1 MTYQYCIFPVPI
13 QTSISQ
19 QTMLEVQVR
28 KMAGVVS
35 CYVDDNGRMIVR
47 CSSGAPSKKSIA
59 RIIHEVIS
67 SGVETRSSVTL
78 KKKENPSA
86 LNDYRR
92 DAITAGL
99 GLVGLQLLKMYF
111 PTAFNGA
118 YLARSAFTL
127 FVARNFISNGIK
139 GLVRDRQPNADTL
152 TATAV
157 LASVIS
163 GKPESSLTLLMLA
176 NTAEMLTTY
185 TAEKAR
191 NHISDILRL
200 DQPNAWKI
208 EEGGHEQRVAV
219 ESLTPGDYIGVH
231 LGEKICV
238 DGRVKKGAAAVDQ
251 SSITGEY
258 IPVEKTIGDY
268 VYAGT
273 VVKNGY
279 LEIIVEK
286 VGDATALARIVHMVE
301 EAQSRRA
308 PVQNFADQ
316 MATKL
321 VPISFIAAGLVY
333 GITKDWQRVL
343 NILFIDYSCGLKLS
357 TATAISAA
365 IGHAAKR
372 GVLIKGGNYVESLGS
387 IDTVVLDKTG
397 TITVGTPKVIL
408 VEPSVGTTDK
418 ELVLLAAAAE
428 FHSAHPLASAILDY
442 VAEQGWEV
450 PPHTKTETIV
460 AKGIQANVPDYEEI
474 SGGEI
479 LVGSTLFM
487 RENNV
492 ECQIAVGRGEPYAEY
507 GYNVVYVARDGVL
520 LGMLVINDPIRP
532 NMKKTINRLRRSGI
546 DEIVMLTGDSKNVAQ
561 HVAGILDIDSYHAE
575 VLPADKALLVSK
587 FQRGSQVMM
596 IGDGIN
602 DAPALA
608 FADVGVAMGGRRTDI
623 AVESAAMTINS
634 DDPLIIPEM
643 IDLGQKTMKI
653 VQQNFTTTI
662 AVNTAAMLLG
672 AIGRTSPMV
681 SALIHNA
688 ATIGVVLNSA
698 RILLM
703 EKKK

>member
-1 MTYQYCIFPVPI
+1 MMYEQSVFNVPVHTTIYQK
-13 QTSISQ
+13 
-19 QTMLEVQVR
+19 TMLEIHVR
-28 KMAGVVS
+28 KLAGVVS
-35 CYVDDNGRMIVR
+35 AYINDSGCMTVRSRGIVSR
-47 CSSGAPSKKSIA
+47 KIVGSLIQEFTASEQLVSKQ
-59 RIIHEVIS
+59 
-67 SGVETRSSVTL
+67 L
-78 KKKENPSA
+78 PKKKAEKSA
-86 LNDYRR
+86 VSIYRR

-99 GLVGLQLLKMYF
+99 GLVGLQLLRMYS
-111 PTAFNGA
+111 PTAFKSL
-118 YLARSAFTL
+118 YIARSAFTL
-127 FVARNFISNGIK
+127 FVARNFIRDGIGGVIK
-139 GLVRDRQPNADTL
+139 ERQLNADTL
-152 TATAV
+152 TTTAV
-157 LASVIS
+157 IASVIA

-176 NTAEMLTTY
+176 NAAEMLTTY

-191 NHISDILRL
+191 NHISDMLRL
-200 DQPNAWKI
+200 DQPHAWKI
-208 EEGGHEQRVAV
+208 EEDGHERKVAV
-219 ESLTPGDYIGVH
+219 ESLQPGDRICVH

-238 DGRVKKGAAAVDQ
+238 DGRVKSGAAAIDQ

-258 IPVEKTIGDY
+258 VPVEKSNGDY

-273 VVKNGY
+273 VVKNGF

-301 EAQSRRA
+301 DAQSRRA

-333 GITKDWQRVL
+333 GLTKDWQRVL

-365 IGHAAKR
+365 IGRAAKR

-397 TITVGTPKVIL
+397 TITVGTPKVVLIEPAKGIL
-408 VEPSVGTTDK
+408 DK

-428 FHSAHPLASAILDY
+428 YHSAHPLASAILDY

-450 PPHTKTETIV
+450 PNHTSSETII
-460 AKGIQANVPDYEEI
+460 AKGIKANVPDSEEI
-474 SGGEI
+474 TGGEI
-479 LVGSTLFM
+479 LVGSIPFM
-487 RENNV
+487 RENHV
-492 ECQIAVGRGEPYAEY
+492 ECQISVERGQTYADC
-507 GYNVVYVARDGVL
+507 GYNVVYVARNGIF
-520 LGMLVINDPIRP
+520 LGMLVINDPVRP
-532 NMKKTINRLRRSGI
+532 NMKKTINRLRRNGI
-546 DEIVMLTGDSKNVAQ
+546 DEIVMITGDSKNVAQ
-561 HVAGILDIDSYHAE
+561 HVAGTLDIDSYHAE

-587 FQRGSQVMM
+587 LQRNSHVMM

-623 AVESAAMTINS
+623 AVESAAITINS
-634 DDPLIIPEM
+634 EDPLILPEM
-643 IDLGQKTMKI
+643 IDLGQRTMKI

-662 AVNTAAMLLG
+662 AINTAAMLLG

>member
-1 MTYQYCIFPVPI
+1 MTYQYSIFSVPAGM
-13 QTSISQ
+13 SVQ
-19 QTMLEVQVR
+19 QKAMLEIQVR
-28 KMAGVVS
+28 KLSGVVS
-35 CYVDDNGRMIVR
+35 AYVDDKGGMTVR
-47 CSSGAPSKKSIA
+47 SCGVPSKKSIGRLIQDA
-59 RIIHEVIS
+59 TFYSKKMVNAAGLR
-67 SGVETRSSVTL
+67 
-78 KKKENPSA
+78 KKEKHSEVNE
-86 LNDYRR
+86 YRR

-99 GLVGLQLLKMYF
+99 GLVGLQLLRMYS
-111 PTAFNGA
+111 PMAFNGI
-118 YLARSAFTL
+118 YIARSAFTL

-139 GLVRDRQPNADTL
+139 GLIKDRQPNADTL

-176 NTAEMLTTY
+176 NAAEMLTTY

-191 NHISDILRL
+191 NHISDMLRL
-200 DQPNAWKI
+200 DQPHAWKI
-208 EEGGHEQRVAV
+208 EEDGHERRVSV
-219 ESLTPGDYIGVH
+219 ESLKPGDHIGVH

-238 DGRVKKGAAAVDQ
+238 DGRVKDGVAAVDQ

-258 IPVEKTIGDY
+258 IPVEKSRGAY

-273 VVKNGY
+273 VVKNGF

-333 GITKDWQRVL
+333 GLTKDWQRVL

-387 IDTVVLDKTG
+387 IDTIVLDKTG
-397 TITVGTPKVIL
+397 TITVGTPKVML
-408 VEPSVGTTDK
+408 VEPAPGIQEK

-428 FHSAHPLASAILDY
+428 YHSAHPLASAILDY
-442 VAEQGWEV
+442 VGEQGWEV
-450 PPHTKTETIV
+450 PPHLTTETIV
-460 AKGIQANVPDYEEI
+460 AKGIQANVPDYEKI
-474 SGGEI
+474 IGGEI
-479 LVGSTLFM
+479 LVGSIPFM
-487 RENNV
+487 RENHV
-492 ECQIAVGRGEPYAEY
+492 ECQSAVERGETYSDC
-507 GYNVVYVARDGVL
+507 GYNVVYVARDGIL

-532 NMKKTINRLRRSGI
+532 NMKRTINRLRRIGI

-561 HVAGILDIDSYHAE
+561 HVAATLDIDSYHAE

-587 FQRGSQVMM
+587 LQRGSQVMM

-634 DDPLIIPEM
+634 DEPLIIPEM
-643 IDLGQKTMKI
+643 IDLGRNTMKI

>member
-1 MTYQYCIFPVPI
+1 MIYQSSVFAVPVNSTVRQKAI
-13 QTSISQ
+13 
-19 QTMLEVQVR
+19 LEVQVR
-28 KMAGVVS
+28 KIVGVVS
-35 CYVDDNGRMIVR
+35 AYVADNGQMTVR
-47 CSSGAPSKKSIA
+47 SQGAVSRKA
-59 RIIHEVIS
+59 VERIIRDITFNGKLVQSPGVQKKTES
-67 SGVETRSSVTL
+67 SDVSI
-78 KKKENPSA
+78 
-86 LNDYRR
+86 YRR

-99 GLVGLQLLKMYF
+99 GLVGLQLLRMYS
-111 PTAFNGA
+111 PAAFKGL
-118 YLARSAFTL
+118 YIARSAFTL
-127 FVARNFISNGIK
+127 FVARNFIINGIS
-139 GLVRDRQPNADTL
+139 GLIKERELNADTL
-152 TATAV
+152 TTTAV
-157 LASVIS
+157 LASVVA

-176 NTAEMLTTY
+176 NAAEMLTTY

-191 NHISDILRL
+191 NHISDMLRL
-200 DQPNAWKI
+200 DQPHAWKV
-208 EEGGHEQRVAV
+208 EEDGHERKVAV
-219 ESLTPGDYIGVH
+219 ESLQPGDHIGVH

-238 DGRVKKGAAAVDQ
+238 DGRVKHGAAAVDQ

-258 IPVEKTIGDY
+258 IPVEKATGDY

-273 VVKNGY
+273 VVKNGF

-333 GITKDWQRVL
+333 GLTKDWQRVL

-397 TITVGTPKVIL
+397 TITVGTPKVVLI
-408 VEPSVGTTDK
+408 EPSVGILDK
-418 ELVLLAAAAE
+418 ELVLLAASAE
-428 FHSAHPLASAILDY
+428 YHSAHPLASAILDY
-442 VAEQGWEV
+442 VEEQGWDV
-450 PPHTKTETIV
+450 PPHTSSETII
-460 AKGIQANVPDYEEI
+460 AKGIKANVPHSKEI
-474 SGGEI
+474 AGGEI
-479 LVGSTLFM
+479 LVGSIPFM

-492 ECQIAVGRGEPYAEY
+492 ECQFAVDRGQTYADC
-507 GYNVVYVARDGVL
+507 GYNVVYVARDAIL
-520 LGMLVINDPIRP
+520 LGMLVINDPVRP
-532 NMKKTINRLRRSGI
+532 NMKKAINRLRRNGI
-546 DEIVMLTGDSKNVAQ
+546 DEIVMITGDSKNVAQ
-561 HVAGILDIDSYHAE
+561 HVASTLDIDSYHAE

-587 FQRGSQVMM
+587 LKSSSHVMM

-623 AVESAAMTINS
+623 AVESAAITINS
-634 DDPLIIPEM
+634 EDPLILPEM
-643 IDLGQKTMKI
+643 IDLGQRTMKI

-703 EKKK
+703 EKKR

>member
-1 MTYQYCIFPVPI
+1 MIYPYSIFPVPH
-13 QTSISQ
+13 QISLRQ
-19 QTMLEVQVR
+19 KTMLEIQVR
-28 KMAGVVS
+28 KVTGVIS
-35 CYVDDNGRMIVR
+35 AYVDDNGRMIVR
-47 CSSGAPSKKSIA
+47 SCGTPSKKMIG
-59 RIIHEVIS
+59 RIIQEAVLSNKQI
-67 SGVETRSSVTL
+67 VAPAAP
-78 KKKENPSA
+78 KKKDKYSEVNE
-86 LNDYRR
+86 YRR

-99 GLVGLQLLKMYF
+99 GLVGLQLLRMYS
-111 PTAFNGA
+111 PMAFNGI
-118 YLARSAFTL
+118 YLVRSAFTL

-139 GLVRDRQPNADTL
+139 GLLKERQPNADTL

-176 NTAEMLTTY
+176 NAAEMLTTY

-191 NHISDILRL
+191 NHISDMLRL
-200 DQPNAWKI
+200 DQPHAWKI
-208 EEGGHEQRVAV
+208 EDDGHEIRVAV
-219 ESLTPGDYIGVH
+219 ESLKPGDHIGVH

-238 DGRVKKGAAAVDQ
+238 DGRVKGGSAAVDQ

-258 IPVEKTIGDY
+258 VPVEKTSGDY

-279 LEIIVEK
+279 LEILVDK

-333 GITKDWQRVL
+333 GLTKDWQRVL

-397 TITVGTPKVIL
+397 TITLGTPKVIL
-408 VEPSVGTTDK
+408 VEPTTGTSEK

-428 FHSAHPLASAILDY
+428 YHSAHPLASAILDY
-442 VAEQGWEV
+442 VEEQGWEV
-450 PPHTKTETIV
+450 PPHITTKTII
-460 AKGIQANVPDYEEI
+460 AKGIQANVPDYEGL
-474 SGGEI
+474 SGGDI
-479 LVGSTLFM
+479 LVGSIPFM

-492 ECQIAVGRGEPYAEY
+492 ECQFAVERGETYADC
-507 GYNVVYVARDGVL
+507 GYNVVYVARDGIL
-520 LGMLVINDPIRP
+520 LGMLVVNDPVRP

-561 HVAGILDIDSYHAE
+561 HVAGTLDIDSYHAE

-587 FQRGSQVMM
+587 LQRGSQVMM

-643 IDLGQKTMKI
+643 IDLGQNTMKI

-672 AIGRTSPMV
+672 AVGRTSPMV

>member
-1 MTYQYCIFPVPI
+1 MIYQRSIFNVPVNTTI
-13 QTSISQ
+13 YQKTI
-19 QTMLEVQVR
+19 LEVHLR
-28 KMAGVVS
+28 KVAGIVS
-35 CYVDDNGRMIVR
+35 AYVDESGHLTVR
-47 CSSGAPSKKSIA
+47 SREAVSKKTVESIIENFTDRDQLMPEA
-59 RIIHEVIS
+59 VLH
-67 SGVETRSSVTL
+67 
-78 KKKENPSA
+78 KKPEKSA
-86 LNDYRR
+86 VSTYRR

-99 GLVGLQLLKMYF
+99 GLVGLQLLRLYSPAVFKGLYI
-111 PTAFNGA
+111 
-118 YLARSAFTL
+118 ARSAFTL
-127 FVARNFISNGIK
+127 FVARNFITNGIGSFIK
-139 GLVRDRQPNADTL
+139 DLEINADIL
-152 TATAV
+152 TTTAV
-157 LASVIS
+157 LASVVS

-176 NTAEMLTTY
+176 NAAEMLTTY

-191 NHISDILRL
+191 NHISDMLRL
-200 DQPNAWKI
+200 DQPHAWKI
-208 EEGGHEQRVAV
+208 EEDGHERKVAV
-219 ESLTPGDYIGVH
+219 ESLQPGDHIGVH

-238 DGRVKKGAAAVDQ
+238 DGRVEHGAAAVDQ

-258 IPVEKTIGDY
+258 IPVEKIKSDY

-273 VVKNGY
+273 VVKNGF

-301 EAQSRRA
+301 DAQSRRA

-333 GITKDWQRVL
+333 GLTKDWQRVL

-372 GVLIKGGNYVESLGS
+372 GVLIKGGNYVEALGS

-397 TITVGTPKVIL
+397 TITIGTPKVVI
-408 VEPSVGTTDK
+408 VEPAPGILDK

-428 FHSAHPLASAILDY
+428 YHSAHPLASAILDY
-442 VAEQGWEV
+442 VEEQEWGV
-450 PPHTKTETIV
+450 PPHTSSETII
-460 AKGIQANVPDYEEI
+460 AKGIQANVPDYAEI
-474 SGGEI
+474 TGGEI
-479 LVGSTLFM
+479 LVGSIPFM
-487 RENNV
+487 TENKI
-492 ECQIAVGRGEPYAEY
+492 ECQFAVARGQTYADR
-507 GYNVVYVARDGVL
+507 GYNVVYVARDSL
-520 LGMLVINDPIRP
+520 FLGMLVINDPVRP
-532 NMKKTINRLRRSGI
+532 NMKKSINRLRRSGI
-546 DEIVMLTGDSKNVAQ
+546 DEIVMITGDSKNVAKY
-561 HVAGILDIDSYHAE
+561 VSGTLDIDSYHAE

-587 FQRGSQVMM
+587 LQRNSNVMM

-634 DDPLIIPEM
+634 DDPLILPEM
-643 IDLGQKTMKI
+643 IDLGQRTMKI

-698 RILLM
+698 RILIM

>member
-1 MTYQYCIFPVPI
+1 MTYQYSIFPVPAEMSVRQKAMLEI
-13 QTSISQ
+13 QT
-19 QTMLEVQVR
+19 R
-28 KMAGVVS
+28 KVAGVVS
-35 CYVDDNGRMIVR
+35 AYVDDNGRMIVR
-47 CSSGAPSKKSIA
+47 SSRAPSKKIVGN
-59 RIIHEVIS
+59 IIQEVTFGGKQTSNSVVSFKKAEKS
-67 SGVETRSSVTL
+67 SEVNE
-78 KKKENPSA
+78 
-86 LNDYRR
+86 YRR

-99 GLVGLQLLKMYF
+99 GLVGLQVLRMYF
-111 PTAFNGA
+111 PVAFQGV

-127 FVARNFISNGIK
+127 FVARKFISNGVK
-139 GLVRDRQPNADTL
+139 GLVKDRQPNADTL

-176 NTAEMLTTY
+176 NAAEMLTTY

-191 NHISDILRL
+191 NHISDMLRL

-208 EEGGHEQRVAV
+208 EGDGHERRVAV
-219 ESLTPGDYIGVH
+219 ESLKPGDRIGVH

-238 DGRVKKGAAAVDQ
+238 DGRVEEGAAAVDQ

-258 IPVEKTIGDY
+258 IPVEKTSGDY

-333 GITKDWQRVL
+333 GLTKDWQRVL

-365 IGHAAKR
+365 IGYAAKR

-397 TITVGTPKVIL
+397 TITVGTPKVVL
-408 VEPSVGTTDK
+408 VEPSIGILDK

-450 PPHTKTETIV
+450 PPHTTTETIV

-479 LVGSTLFM
+479 LVGSILFM

-492 ECQIAVGRGEPYAEY
+492 ECQFAVARGETYADY
-507 GYNVVYVARDGVL
+507 GHNVVYVARDGIL

-532 NMKKTINRLRRSGI
+532 NMKKAINRLRRSGI
-546 DEIVMLTGDSKNVAQ
+546 DEIVMITGDSKNVAQ
-561 HVAGILDIDSYHAE
+561 HVAATLDIDSYHAE
-575 VLPADKALLVSK
+575 VLPADKALLVAK
-587 FQRGSQVMM
+587 LQRGSQVMM

-634 DDPLIIPEM
+634 DEPLIIPEM
-643 IDLGQKTMKI
+643 IDLGQNTMKI

>member
-1 MTYQYCIFPVPI
+1 MYQQSKFN
-13 QTSISQ
+13 ISLN
-19 QTMLEVQVR
+19 TTVAEKTIVEVHIRQIP
-28 KMAGVVS
+28 GVVS
-35 CYVDDNGRMIVR
+35 AYIDDRGHVIIRSREGISNKSVESIIQRFV
-47 CSSGAPSKKSIA
+47 SSEKSISPLP
-59 RIIHEVIS
+59 V
-67 SGVETRSSVTL
+67 
-78 KKKENPSA
+78 KKKAEKSA
-86 LNDYRR
+86 VSTYRR

-99 GLVGLQLLKMYF
+99 GLVGLQLLRMYS
-111 PTAFNGA
+111 PAAFKGL
-118 YLARSAFTL
+118 YIARSAFTL
-127 FVARNFISNGIK
+127 FVARNFISHGIG
-139 GLVRDRQPNADTL
+139 GLIKKRELNADTL
-152 TATAV
+152 TTTAV
-157 LASVIS
+157 IASVIA

-176 NTAEMLTTY
+176 NAAEMLTTY

-191 NHISDILRL
+191 NHISDMLRL
-200 DQPNAWKI
+200 DQPHAWKI
-208 EEGGHEQRVAV
+208 EEDGHERKVAV
-219 ESLTPGDYIGVH
+219 ESLQPGDHIGVH

-238 DGRVKKGAAAVDQ
+238 DGRVTNGAAAIDQ

-258 IPVEKTIGDY
+258 VPVEKTKGDY

-273 VVKNGY
+273 VVKSGF

-301 EAQSRRA
+301 DAQSRRA

-333 GITKDWQRVL
+333 GLTKDWQRVL

-387 IDTVVLDKTG
+387 IDTIVLDKTG
-397 TITVGTPKVIL
+397 TITIGTPKVVLI
-408 VEPSVGTTDK
+408 EPVVGVLDK
-418 ELVLLAAAAE
+418 ELVLLAASAE
-428 FHSAHPLASAILDY
+428 YHSTHPLASAILDY
-442 VAEQGWEV
+442 VEEQGWEV
-450 PPHTKTETIV
+450 PPHTTSETII
-460 AKGIQANVPDYEEI
+460 AKGIKADIPDRDDLI
-474 SGGEI
+474 GGKI
-479 LVGSTLFM
+479 LVGSIAFM
-487 RENNV
+487 AENNV
-492 ECQIAVGRGEPYAEY
+492 ECQYAVERGQTYADC
-507 GYNVVYVARDGVL
+507 GYNVVYIARDGL
-520 LGMLVINDPIRP
+520 LVGMLVINDPVRP
-532 NMKKTINRLRRSGI
+532 NMKKTINRLRRNGI
-546 DEIVMLTGDSKNVAQ
+546 DEIVMITGDSKNVAQ
-561 HVAGILDIDSYHAE
+561 HVAGNLDIDSYHAE

-587 FQRGSQVMM
+587 LQRNSHVMM

-623 AVESAAMTINS
+623 AVESAAITINS
-634 DDPLIIPEM
+634 EDPLILPEM
-643 IDLGQKTMKI
+643 IDLGQRTMKI

-698 RILLM
+698 RILLL

>member
-1 MTYQYCIFPVPI
+1 MTYQYSIFPVPAEMSVRQKAMLEI
-13 QTSISQ
+13 QT
-19 QTMLEVQVR
+19 R
-28 KMAGVVS
+28 KAAGVVS
-35 CYVDDNGRMIVR
+35 AYVDDNGRMIVR
-47 CSSGAPSKKSIA
+47 SSRTLSKKIVGN
-59 RIIHEVIS
+59 IVQEVTFGGKQTSNSVVSFKKAEKS
-67 SGVETRSSVTL
+67 SEVNE
-78 KKKENPSA
+78 
-86 LNDYRR
+86 YRR

-99 GLVGLQLLKMYF
+99 GLVGLQVLRMYF
-111 PTAFNGA
+111 PAAFHGV

-127 FVARNFISNGIK
+127 FVARKFISNGVK
-139 GLVRDRQPNADTL
+139 GVVKDRQPNADTL

-176 NTAEMLTTY
+176 NAAEMLTNY

-191 NHISDILRL
+191 NHISDMLRL

-208 EEGGHEQRVAV
+208 EGDGHERRVAV
-219 ESLTPGDYIGVH
+219 ESLKPGDRIGVH

-238 DGRVKKGAAAVDQ
+238 DGRVADGAAAVDQ

-258 IPVEKTIGDY
+258 IPVEKTSGDY

-333 GITKDWQRVL
+333 GLTKDWQRVL

-365 IGHAAKR
+365 IGYAAKR

-397 TITVGTPKVIL
+397 TITVGTPKVVL
-408 VEPSVGTTDK
+408 VEPSIGILNK

-450 PPHTKTETIV
+450 PPHTTTETIV

-479 LVGSTLFM
+479 LVGSILFM

-492 ECQIAVGRGEPYAEY
+492 ECQFAVARGETYADY
-507 GYNVVYVARDGVL
+507 GHNVVYVARDGIL

-532 NMKKTINRLRRSGI
+532 NMKKAINRLRRSGI
-546 DEIVMLTGDSKNVAQ
+546 DEIVMITGDSRNVAQ
-561 HVAGILDIDSYHAE
+561 HVAATLDIDSYHAE
-575 VLPADKALLVSK
+575 VLPADKALLVAK
-587 FQRGSQVMM
+587 LQRGSQVMM

-634 DDPLIIPEM
+634 DEPLIIPEM
-643 IDLGQKTMKI
+643 IDLGQNTMKI

>member
-1 MTYQYCIFPVPI
+1 MTFQYGIFPVPV
-13 QTSISQ
+13 QISKYQ
-19 QTMLEVQVR
+19 KTMLEIKVR
-28 KMAGVVS
+28 KVAGVVS
-35 CYVDDNGRMIVR
+35 AYVDDNGHMMVR
-47 CSSGAPSKKSIA
+47 SSGAPSKKSVV
-59 RIIHEVIS
+59 RIIQEVTF
-67 SGVETRSSVTL
+67 SGKQVVSSVTL
-78 KKKENPSA
+78 NKKEKSSEV
-86 LNDYRR
+86 NDYRR

-99 GLVGLQLLKMYF
+99 GLVGLQLLRMYF
-111 PTAFNGA
+111 PMAFNGV

-127 FVARNFISNGIK
+127 FVARNFISNGVK
-139 GLVRDRQPNADTL
+139 GLVKDRQPNADTL

-157 LASVIS
+157 MASVIS

-176 NTAEMLTTY
+176 NAAEMLTTY

-191 NHISDILRL
+191 NHISDMLRL

-208 EEGGHEQRVAV
+208 EADGHERRVAV
-219 ESLTPGDYIGVH
+219 ESLNPGDHIGVH

-238 DGRVKKGAAAVDQ
+238 DGRVKEGAAAVDQ

-258 IPVEKTIGDY
+258 IPVEKTTKDY

-333 GITKDWQRVL
+333 GLTKDWQRVL

-397 TITVGTPKVIL
+397 TITVGTPKVVL
-408 VEPSVGTTDK
+408 VEPSVGTGDK

-428 FHSAHPLASAILDY
+428 FHSAHPLAAAILDY
-442 VAEQGWEV
+442 VAEQDWVV
-450 PPHTKTETIV
+450 PPHTTTETIV
-460 AKGIQANVPDYEEI
+460 AKGIQAKVPDYEEI

-479 LVGSTLFM
+479 LVGSILFM

-492 ECQIAVGRGEPYAEY
+492 ECEFAVARGETYADY
-507 GYNVVYVARDGVL
+507 GYNVVYVARDGIF

-561 HVAGILDIDSYHAE
+561 HVAATLDIDSYHAE

-587 FQRGSQVMM
+587 LQRGSQVMM

-643 IDLGQKTMKI
+643 IDLGQNTMRI

>member
-1 MTYQYCIFPVPI
+1 MIYQSSVFAVPVNSTVRQKTI
-13 QTSISQ
+13 
-19 QTMLEVQVR
+19 LEVQVR
-28 KMAGVVS
+28 KIVGVVS
-35 CYVDDNGRMIVR
+35 AYVADNGQMTVR
-47 CSSGAPSKKSIA
+47 SQGAVSKKTVE
-59 RIIHEVIS
+59 RIIRDVIS
-67 SGVETRSSVTL
+67 SDKLVQSPLVQKKAKSSDV
-78 KKKENPSA
+78 SI
-86 LNDYRR
+86 YRR
-92 DAITAGL
+92 DAITAGV
-99 GLVGLQLLKMYF
+99 GLVGLQLLRMYS
-111 PTAFNGA
+111 PAAFKGL
-118 YLARSAFTL
+118 YIARSAFTL
-127 FVARNFISNGIK
+127 FVARNFITNGISGIIK
-139 GLVRDRQPNADTL
+139 ERQLNADTL
-152 TATAV
+152 TTTAV
-157 LASVIS
+157 LASVVA

-176 NTAEMLTTY
+176 NAAEMLTTY

-191 NHISDILRL
+191 NHISDMLRL
-200 DQPNAWKI
+200 DQPHAWKI
-208 EEGGHEQRVAV
+208 EEDGHERKVAV
-219 ESLTPGDYIGVH
+219 ESLQPGDHIGVH

-238 DGRVKKGAAAVDQ
+238 DGRVKHGAAAVDQ

-258 IPVEKTIGDY
+258 IPVEKTTGDY

-273 VVKNGY
+273 VVKNGF

-333 GITKDWQRVL
+333 GLTKDWQRVL

-397 TITVGTPKVIL
+397 TITVGTPKVVLI
-408 VEPSVGTTDK
+408 EPSTGILDK
-418 ELVLLAAAAE
+418 ELVLLAASAE
-428 FHSAHPLASAILDY
+428 YHSAHPLASAILDY
-442 VAEQGWEV
+442 VDEQGWDV
-450 PPHTKTETIV
+450 PSHTSSETII
-460 AKGIQANVPDYEEI
+460 AKGIKANVPHSNEI
-474 SGGEI
+474 AGGEI
-479 LVGSTLFM
+479 LVGSVPFM

-492 ECQIAVGRGEPYAEY
+492 ECQFAVDRGQTYADC
-507 GYNVVYVARDGVL
+507 GYNVVYVARDAIL
-520 LGMLVINDPIRP
+520 LGMLVINDPVRP
-532 NMKKTINRLRRSGI
+532 NMKKAINRLRRNGI
-546 DEIVMLTGDSKNVAQ
+546 DEIVMITGDSKNVAQ
-561 HVAGILDIDSYHAE
+561 HVASTLDIDSYHAE
-575 VLPADKALLVSK
+575 VLPADKAVLVSK
-587 FQRGSQVMM
+587 LKSSSHVMM

-623 AVESAAMTINS
+623 AVESAAITINS
-634 DDPLIIPEM
+634 EDPLILPEM
-643 IDLGQKTMKI
+643 IDLGQRTMKI

-703 EKKK
+703 EKKR